1 MEQYIPKDALVAEI
15 EKLRKNAWESFQK
28 GNSTEEQYYL
38 RYGVIQ
44 DILSF
49 LNTPEV
55 KEVKKDVWKDNS
67 ELPQENVPIIACC
80 IGDTLVI
87 QGMFKI
93 INKGYKSET
102 YRISSYGWDVVK
114 KWAYMEELFPYRSHE
129 IPIYFE
135 NELVEGDKHHNR
147 ELESHKA
154 WEESLLYADRIRGSF

>member
-1 MEQYIPKDALVAEI
+1 MAHLIDKDAVVAEI
-15 EKLRKNAWESFQK
+15 ERRMDE
-28 GNSTEEQYYL
+28 NSGKQTLPQYFGMVEEDL
-38 RYGVIQ
+38 N
-44 DILSF
+44 ILSF
-49 LNTPEV
+49 IDTLEV
-55 KEVKKDVWKDNS
+55 KDVWKDNF

-80 IGDTLVI
+80 IGGTLVI
-87 QGMFKI
+87 QGIFKI

-114 KWAYMEELFPYRSHE
+114 KWAYMKDLFPYRSHE